1 MIKDNLITTYEG
13 WELRTVGGIRAHFF
27 PFTSVPSGRIAYYIQ
42 HSCARDLTKGN
53 MLILSPLDI
62 AYGVEMDSPIPSEES
77 GLSGV
82 HCWGCQV
89 NLTIKA
95 RNYLQATLELLKRTS

>member
-13 WELRTVGGIRAHFF
+13 WELRTVDKDWGWLPNQRM
-27 PFTSVPSGRIAYYIQ
+27 VYYIQ

>member
-13 WELRTVGGIRAHFF
+13 WELRAVDKAWGQL
-27 PFTSVPSGRIAYYIQ
+27 PNQRIAYYIQ

>member
-13 WELRTVGGIRAHFF
+13 WELRTVDKAWGRL
-27 PFTSVPSGRIAYYIQ
+27 SNQRIAYYIQ